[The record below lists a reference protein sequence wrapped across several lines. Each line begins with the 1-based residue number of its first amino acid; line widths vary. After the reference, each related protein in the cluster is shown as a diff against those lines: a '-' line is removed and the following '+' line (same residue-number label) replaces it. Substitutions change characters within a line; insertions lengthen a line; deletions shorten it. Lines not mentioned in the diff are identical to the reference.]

1 MAVSRRSATD
11 RRDPDSAAAPRA
23 RTAPRTTEA
32 AAAVAARVHGGR
44 EAPRPTDADA
54 YQQVPRAVAAMPK
67 TFADGSSTGWHAH
80 PRGQLLY
87 ATRGVMSVD
96 TPERRWT
103 VPPRRALW
111 IPAGVGH
118 RVTMRGRV
126 EMRTLY
132 LKPPRGARLPRRC
145 EALEVTPLAHA
156 LIERAV
162 ELPVM
167 YDPKGPDGLAM
178 RLLLAELERLPT
190 LPLSLPWPSDPA
202 LAALCARLAAAPDAP
217 DPVPALA
224 ATLGVGAR
232 TLSRRFVA
240 QTGLAPGRWRQRMR
254 ALEAVARL
262 SAGESV
268 TRVALELGYDSPSAF
283 GAMFRRTLAV
293 PPGALAGRAR
303 RVTAA

>member
-11 RRDPDSAAAPRA
+11 RRDPDSAARPRA
-23 RTAPRTTEA
+23 RTASHA
-32 AAAVAARVHGGR
+32 SAVAAAVAARVRGDGAAGR
-44 EAPRPTDADA
+44 STDADA
-54 YQQVPRAVAAMPK
+54 YQRVPRPVAAMPK

-80 PRGQLLY
+80 PRAQLLY

-111 IPAGVGH
+111 IPAGVAH

-162 ELPVM
+162 
-167 YDPKGPDGLAM
+167 
-178 RLLLAELERLPT
+178 
-190 LPLSLPWPSDPA
+190 
-202 LAALCARLAAAPDAP
+202 
-217 DPVPALA
+217 
-224 ATLGVGAR
+224 
-232 TLSRRFVA
+232 
-240 QTGLAPGRWRQRMR
+240 
-254 ALEAVARL
+254 
-262 SAGESV
+262 
-268 TRVALELGYDSPSAF
+268 
-283 GAMFRRTLAV
+283 
-293 PPGALAGRAR
+293 
-303 RVTAA
+303 